1 MEFVLGWVFLVAV
14 LKECLVSAGVQCKGQ
29 LVESGGDMVKPGGS
43 QRLSC
48 ATSGFTFSSYDMTWV
63 HQDPGKGLQW
73 VSYINTDGSST
84 YNGRITI
91 TADTS
96 KNQFSLQLSSVT
108 TEDTAAWAPD
118 ILPGHSQ
125 ELDPCVH
132 TASSLAASTKAP
144 SVFPLDPR
152 CRTTCSSTVALACLV
167 SSYFPERVTVTWN
180 SGALTSGVHT
190 FPSVLQASGLY
201 SLSSMVTVPSS
212 KWYSESK
219 TFTCNVAHLPSNT
232 KVNKICKRVST
243 GHRPGQLVH
252 LGPTAQQRHL
262 LGGPSVFVFPPKPK
276 DTLSISRTPEVTCM
290 VVDLSQD
297 DPEVQI
303 TWFMDNVEMHTAK
316 TRPSEEQFNSTYRVV
331 SVLPILHQDWLKGK
345 EFKCKVNNKAL
356 PSPIERTISK
366 AKGGPR
372 LPQVY
377 VLPPP
382 PEELSKSK
390 VSLTCLVQGFYPE
403 DIAIE
408 WEANGQQE
416 PENNYR
422 TTPAILDR
430 DGTYFLYSRL
440 PVDKSSWQ
448 NGYSYTCSVSHEAL
462 HSRHTQKSLSYSPGK

>member
-1 MEFVLGWVFLVAV
+1 GPSSACVL
-14 LKECLVSAGVQCKGQ
+14 SQ
-29 LVESGGDMVKPGGS
+29 LTLRESGPGLVKPSQTLSLTCVVSGGS
-43 QRLSC
+43 V
-48 ATSGFTFSSYDMTWV
+48 TSSYYWNRI
-63 HQDPGKGLQW
+63 HQRPGRALEWMGYW
-73 VSYINTDGSST
+73 TVSTS
-84 YNGRITI
+84 YNPAFQGRITI

-108 TEDTAAWAPD
+108 TEDTACRVRENTVLNVISPW
-118 ILPGHSQ
+118 GGSYFHTGTY
-125 ELDPCVH
+125 PCVH

-232 KVNKICKRVST
+232 KVNKILDKTRTPNPCDECPKCPV
-243 GHRPGQLVH
+243 
-252 LGPTAQQRHL
+252 
-262 LGGPSVFVFPPKPK
+262 GGPSVFVFPPKPK

-366 AKGGPR
+366 QPLK
-372 LPQVY
+372 PQVY

>member
-1 MEFVLGWVFLVAV
+1 MPLLWSLLCLLAAPLGVL
-14 LKECLVSAGVQCKGQ
+14 SQ
-29 LVESGGDMVKPGGS
+29 LTLRESGPGLVKPSQTLSLTCVVSGGS
-43 QRLSC
+43 V
-48 ATSGFTFSSYDMTWV
+48 TSSYYWNRI
-63 HQDPGKGLQW
+63 HQRPGRALEWMGYW
-73 VSYINTDGSST
+73 TVSTS
-84 YNGRITI
+84 YNPAFQGRITI

-108 TEDTAAWAPD
+108 TEDTAKI
-118 ILPGHSQ
+118 ILEILCCLYGVTFSYWSS
-125 ELDPCVH
+125 EVH
-132 TASSLAASTKAP
+132 TSSLAASTKAP

-232 KVNKICKRVST
+232 KVNKILDKTRTPNPCDECPKCPV
-243 GHRPGQLVH
+243 
-252 LGPTAQQRHL
+252 
-262 LGGPSVFVFPPKPK
+262 GGPSVFVFPPKPK

-366 AKGGPR
+366 PLK
-372 LPQVY
+372 PQVY